1 MKTTTDLT
9 LILGTSEDDHASAVL
24 DALRRRGRDAEIL
37 DSRWFPGIMTIAF
50 DPASGSGT
58 LTLPSKRQIDLA
70 QIRSVYWRNYFGIYG
85 PDLPDPDQA
94 FIAQND
100 SRGLF
105 ESLLIHLPARW
116 VNGWNAFQLH
126 QTKPV
131 QLARVAALG
140 VRIPQTRLTND
151 RFAVREFAARTPQ
164 AIVKPVQGGDQTQR
178 LLPEHLTDRVL
189 DNLRLSPITVQA
201 EVPGTNI
208 RVFVAGDRVLACEIR
223 TDELDYRQD
232 RQPTLTAHKLP
243 DDVAAQSLKI
253 ARTLELLWT
262 GIDFRLT
269 PDGEY
274 VFLEA
279 NPSPMFLGFEAGSGL
294 PLLESLVDVLLAP

>member
-1 MKTTTDLT
+1 MTRNIV
-9 LILGTSEDDHASAVL
+9 LILGSAEDEHASAVMH
-24 DALRRRGRDAEIL
+24 AVRQRGFQAEYL
-37 DSRWFPGIMTIAF
+37 DSRWFPGAMTLSL
-50 DPASGSGT
+50 DPASGGGT
-58 LTLPSKRQIDLA
+58 MTLPNHQPIPLDRV
-70 QIRSVYWRNYFGIYG
+70 RSVYWRNYFGVFG

-116 VNGWNAFQLH
+116 VNGWQGFQLH

-140 VRIPQTRLTND
+140 VPIPPTTLTND
-151 RFAVREFAARTPQ
+151 PDEVKAFAARHPRS
-164 AIVKPVQGGDQTQR
+164 IVKPVQGGDQTQR
-178 LLPEHLTDRVL
+178 LRPEHLTDVVL
-189 DNLRLSPITVQA
+189 QNLRLSPITVQA

-208 RVFVAGDRVLACEIR
+208 RVFVAGERVLACEVR
-223 TDELDYRQD
+223 TDEVDYRQD
-232 RQPTLTAHKLP
+232 QRPQLLVHSLP
-243 DDVAAQSLKI
+243 DDIAAQSLRI
-253 ARTLELLWT
+253 ARQLDLLWT

-269 PDGEY
+269 PAGQY

-279 NPSPMFLGFEAGSGL
+279 NPSPMFLGFQSATGL
-294 PLLESLVDVLLAP
+294 PLLESLTNLLVA